1 MKKVIII
8 GGGVAGFAAGIYLRA
23 NGYET
28 EIVEKNAVAGGAC
41 IGWERSGCYIDGC
54 IHWMTGVKEHTHLN
68 SIWKDVGALDDGT
81 QVFYQDDLMHMKYG
95 DETLVFWKDTKKL
108 EKELVSFAP
117 EDEKEIKR
125 FVKLIR
131 RFQKVNP
138 PAVKPVELMNLLDLL
153 KIAFTMAGDY
163 YWVAKT
169 SKLSCKDY
177 AKRFKNKHLQ
187 DLISD
192 FMAPHYNLM
201 SMLYMLGHIS
211 ADDGG
216 IPEGGSLEMMKRME
230 RKYLD
235 VGGLIRKASP
245 VEKVRIQDHKVVGV
259 KLKNGEE
266 LNSDWV
272 ISTTPIEHC
281 LNDLLDGKFAD
292 KIFDEKLENQRD
304 YPIYTFTTAV
314 LKCPKRMLNK
324 NLWEKRIVDKPVIM
338 DRAYDHISFR
348 NYAYDPTVKGA
359 DDYCIIQA
367 TIHSDD
373 DMYYWW
379 KNHKNNGTY
388 KQEKQRVANEL
399 LGFAK
404 EIYPDVADEMEIIDV
419 VTPCT
424 YERYLNSRHGSF
436 QGLVHTKRG
445 KSIMHNGRIKGLKNF
460 ILSGQYTIQSG
471 GLPPAVMSGRFAAQR
486 ICSSDKKKF
495 IDISK
500 K

>member
-177 AKRFKNKHLQ
+177 AKRFK
-187 DLISD
+187 D
-192 FMAPHYNLM
+192 
-201 SMLYMLGHIS
+201 
-211 ADDGG
+211 
-216 IPEGGSLEMMKRME
+216 
-230 RKYLD
+230 RK
-235 VGGLIRKASP
+235 S
-245 VEKVRIQDHKVVGV
+245 VV
-259 KLKNGEE
+259 
-266 LNSDWV
+266 
-272 ISTTPIEHC
+272 
-281 LNDLLDGKFAD
+281 
-292 KIFDEKLENQRD
+292 
-304 YPIYTFTTAV
+304 
-314 LKCPKRMLNK
+314 
-324 NLWEKRIVDKPVIM
+324 
-338 DRAYDHISFR
+338 
-348 NYAYDPTVKGA
+348 
-359 DDYCIIQA
+359 
-367 TIHSDD
+367 
-373 DMYYWW
+373 
-379 KNHKNNGTY
+379 
-388 KQEKQRVANEL
+388 
-399 LGFAK
+399 
-404 EIYPDVADEMEIIDV
+404 
-419 VTPCT
+419 
-424 YERYLNSRHGSF
+424 
-436 QGLVHTKRG
+436 
-445 KSIMHNGRIKGLKNF
+445 
-460 ILSGQYTIQSG
+460 
-471 GLPPAVMSGRFAAQR
+471 
-486 ICSSDKKKF
+486 
-495 IDISK
+495 
-500 K
+500 